1 MQTHAHRAASQE
13 CSYFPSKLPSVEG
26 AGRICNTDGKCQA
39 ALLHCHWNKCYR
51 TVLDSRSTQLLM
63 RKKSNELNSVVS
75 IPVFMSLFLFFGS
88 KCTRGFSLRERLTC
102 NLLNSVFHLSVTVFL
117 WLLFKMCCQAESVCL
132 LLAKFRARRRKD
144 APDSY
149 RSYTPGTIGYFYASV
164 PVTAQLKT

>member
-1 MQTHAHRAASQE
+1 
-13 CSYFPSKLPSVEG
+13 
-26 AGRICNTDGKCQA
+26 
-39 ALLHCHWNKCYR
+39 
-51 TVLDSRSTQLLM
+51 M

-75 IPVFMSLFLFFGS
+75 IPVFMSLFLFFWLQSAPGV
-88 KCTRGFSLRERLTC
+88 FSLRERLTC

-132 LLAKFRARRRKD
+132 LLTKFRARRRKD

>member
-26 AGRICNTDGKCQA
+26 AGRICNTDSKCQA

-75 IPVFMSLFLFFGS
+75 IPVFMSLFLFFWLQSAPGVLVSGKDWHAISWTLFFICLWLFSFGCYS
-88 KCTRGFSLRERLTC
+88 KCAVKQNRFVYYSPNLGQDAGKTLLTATG
-102 NLLNSVFHLSVTVFL
+102 HTH
-117 WLLFKMCCQAESVCL
+117 QA
-132 LLAKFRARRRKD
+132 R
-144 APDSY
+144 
-149 RSYTPGTIGYFYASV
+149 
-164 PVTAQLKT
+164 